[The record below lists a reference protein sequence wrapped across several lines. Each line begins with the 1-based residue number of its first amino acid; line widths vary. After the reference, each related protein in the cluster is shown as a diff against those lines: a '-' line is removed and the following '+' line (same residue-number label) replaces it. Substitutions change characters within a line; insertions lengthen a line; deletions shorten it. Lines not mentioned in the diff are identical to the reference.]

1 MRAAHRTLL
10 ILLLA
15 QLLAVVPLP
24 AQTPGEG
31 LPVIERVFPNGLRFL
46 VLRRDGA
53 PTVAFV
59 TRYRVGSVHEAPG
72 ESGIAHLLEHML
84 FKGTSTIGT
93 TDLAAELALFPRI
106 DAVQDSI
113 RALRATMRI
122 QEITR
127 AAALSTGRTDTSA
140 ITPRTAHSDTGF
152 VIPPATRID
161 IRTATRPATPL
172 DTRIAELSARLKT
185 LEDSARAFVDPN
197 EFDRILSRNGARGLN
212 ATTTFEATTYYVELP
227 ANRARLWF
235 TLEADRLRNPVFREF
250 YTERDVVAEERRMRV
265 ESDPGGLLWER
276 FLATA
281 FQQHPYGTPVVGKM
295 EDIENFTRGQAAEYF
310 RRFYGPNN
318 AVVAVVGDVVPDSIL
333 AWAEAYLAPI
343 PRGEEPRPIRAVEP
357 EQTAERRIEVVYDA
371 EPQLLIGWHV
381 PAPDHPDYPALSV
394 LAYLLSGGNTSR
406 LYRRLVL
413 DENAAVGVS
422 VSLEPGEYD
431 PQLFVIGAAPRAP
444 HTTAELERKIYE
456 EIARLQAEPPEPIEL
471 ERIRNQLEAGEI
483 RRLRSSLGLA
493 FQIAGS
499 ATSYGDW
506 RTTFRLSRRLQAVSP
521 EDLRRVAQT
530 YLRVENRT
538 VATLVRGGEGM
549 REERP

>member
-1 MRAAHRTLL
+1 MIPIRYASSLGLEMTVARRTLL
-10 ILLLA
+10 TLLLA
-15 QLLAVVPLP
+15 QLLAAVPLP
-24 AQTPGEG
+24 AQTPTGEA
-31 LPVIERVFPNGLRFL
+31 LPVVERVFPNGLRVL
-46 VLRRDGA
+46 VLPRAGA

-84 FKGTSTIGT
+84 FKGTTTIGT
-93 TDLAAELALFPRI
+93 SDHAAELALFPRI

-113 RALRATMRI
+113 RAI
-122 QEITR
+122 
-127 AAALSTGRTDTSA
+127 G
-140 ITPRTAHSDTGF
+140 
-152 VIPPATRID
+152 
-161 IRTATRPATPL
+161 RPATPL
-172 DTRIAELSARLKT
+172 DNRIAELEARLKA
-185 LEDSARAFVDPN
+185 LEDSARAFVVPN

-227 ANRARLWF
+227 SNRARLWF

-250 YTERDVVAEERRMRV
+250 YAERDVVAEERRMRV

-276 FLATA
+276 FLGTA
-281 FQQHPYGTPVVGKM
+281 FQTHPYGTPVVGKM
-295 EDIENFTRGQAAEYF
+295 EDIQNFTRRQAEEYF

-343 PRGEEPRPIRAVEP
+343 PRGDEPQAIQAREP
-357 EQTAERRIEVVYDA
+357 EQRAERRIEVSYEA
-371 EPQLLIGWHV
+371 EPQLLLGWHV

-394 LAYLLSGGNTSR
+394 MAYLLSGGNTSR

-413 DENAAVGVS
+413 EENSAVGVS

-431 PQLFVIGAAPRAP
+431 PQLFVIGATPRAP
-444 HTTAELERKIYE
+444 HTTAELEARIDE
-456 EIARLQAEPPEPIEL
+456 EIARLQRTPPEPIEL
-471 ERIRNQLEAGEI
+471 ERIRNQLEAGEV
-483 RRLRSSLGLA
+483 RRLRSNLGLA

-506 RTTFRLSRRLQAVSP
+506 RTTFRLSQRLQAVRP
-521 EDLRRVAQT
+521 EDVQRVART
-530 YLRVENRT
+530 YFRPENRT
-538 VATLVRGGEGM
+538 VATLVRNTSGASEDL
-549 REERP
+549 P